1 MNFRGIMD
9 FIELLEDHAAGMLYE
24 ALSKKYSTPARD
36 LIKRLEQFHGGEA
49 KAHAFFKCL
58 ELEIRNSK
66 KRLDNRLKGLK
77 KGSVVLFE
85 KRDGSFCKGKVEG
98 IYTLQG
104 EKKISISIKGEE
116 TYIPTLTTVNESQI
130 MGVLETVQTDLFEEL
145 DLDKLS
151 RLRNLKKDMVEFYNR
166 NKSIWQEVFG
176 DKPIFSLEDCLKI
189 DEEERKINNPLN
201 GYNIGDYVYNKSGYL
216 LGKVVK
222 KLPKSLIVRKEVKL
236 EDLIS

>member
-1 MNFRGIMD
+1 MNFGGIMN
-9 FIELLEDHAAGMLYE
+9 FIELLKDHAAGMLYA
-24 ALSKKYSTPARD
+24 ALSIKYSTSARD
-36 LIKRLEQFHGGEA
+36 LIKRLEQFHRGEA
-49 KAHAFFKCL
+49 KAHAFFEGL

-66 KRLDNRLKGLK
+66 KRLDNRLKGLE

-104 EKKISISIKGEE
+104 EKKISISIKGKE
-116 TYIPTLTTVNESQI
+116 TYIPTLTTVNEYQI
-130 MGVLETVQTDLFEEL
+130 IRVLEAVQTSFDRSLE
-145 DLDKLS
+145 LS
-151 RLRNLKKDMVEFYNR
+151 RLKKDMKEFYNR

-201 GYNIGDYVYNKSGYL
+201 DYTIGDYVYNKSGYL

-222 KLPKSLIVRKEVKL
+222 KLPKSLIVRKEIKL

>member
-1 MNFRGIMD
+1 MNYRGIMD
-9 FIELLEDHAAGMLYE
+9 FIELLKDHAAGMLYE
-24 ALSKKYSTPARD
+24 ALSKKYSTSARD
-36 LIKRLEQFHGGEA
+36 LIKRLEQFHKGEA
-49 KAHAFFKCL
+49 KAHAFFEGL

-98 IYTLQG
+98 ICTLQG
-104 EKKISISIKGEE
+104 EKKILISIKGEE

-130 MGVLETVQTDLFEEL
+130 IGVLALEAVQTSLLKSLE
-145 DLDKLS
+145 LS
-151 RLRNLKKDMVEFYNR
+151 RLKKDMEEFYNR

-201 GYNIGDYVYNKSGYL
+201 GYNIGEYVYNKSGYL

-222 KLPKSLIVRKEVKL
+222 KLPKSLIVRKEIRL

>member
-1 MNFRGIMD
+1 MNYRGIMD
-9 FIELLEDHAAGMLYE
+9 FIELLKDHAAGMLYE
-24 ALSKKYSTPARD
+24 ALSKKHSTSARD
-36 LIKRLEQFHGGEA
+36 LIKRLEQFHEGEA
-49 KAHAFFKCL
+49 KAHAFFEGL

-66 KRLDNRLKGLK
+66 KRLDNRLNGLK

-85 KRDGSFCKGKVEG
+85 KRDGLFCKGKVEG

-130 MGVLETVQTDLFEEL
+130 VGVLVPEAIQTSL
-145 DLDKLS
+145 DRSLELS
-151 RLRNLKKDMVEFYNR
+151 RLKKDMEEFYNR

-189 DEEERKINNPLN
+189 DEEERKINEPLSS
-201 GYNIGDYVYNKSGYL
+201 YTIGDYVYNKSGYL

>member
-1 MNFRGIMD
+1 MN
-9 FIELLEDHAAGMLYE
+9 
-24 ALSKKYSTPARD
+24 
-36 LIKRLEQFHGGEA
+36 
-49 KAHAFFKCL
+49 C
-58 ELEIRNSK
+58 RNSK

-85 KRDGSFCKGKVEG
+85 KRDGLLCKGKVEG
-98 IYTLQG
+98 MYTLQG

-116 TYIPTLTTVNESQI
+116 TYIPTLTTVNEYQI
-130 MGVLETVQTDLFEEL
+130 IRVLEVVQTSFDRSLE
-145 DLDKLS
+145 LS
-151 RLRNLKKDMVEFYNR
+151 RLKKDMEEFYNR

-201 GYNIGDYVYNKSGYL
+201 GYNVGDYVYNKSGYL

-222 KLPKSLIVRKEVKL
+222 KLPKSLIVRKEIKL